1 MTRQDKLLLVA
12 IIGILAL
19 VAVHALISMDF
30 VKGGRK
36 VITRVELKNLD
47 PANNGINIEVT
58 QPWYNPKR
66 ELSFN
71 VKEPDERSFD
81 RFDVTRCML
90 QCAQELT
97 EHDFDRIYLCNKGDR
112 LYYIKADDFKQLGQQ
127 YKNGET
133 LNTLTLYV
141 KIPQVTYTLNDSIA
155 VPPHEGLLGSISDA
169 QDWNTMMSNLLR

>member
-81 RFDVTRCML
+81 RFDVRGAA
-90 QCAQELT
+90 AQPWNQASDKE
-97 EHDFDRIYLCNKGDR
+97 
-112 LYYIKADDFKQLGQQ
+112 
-127 YKNGET
+127 
-133 LNTLTLYV
+133 
-141 KIPQVTYTLNDSIA
+141 
-155 VPPHEGLLGSISDA
+155 EGKP
-169 QDWNTMMSNLLR
+169 